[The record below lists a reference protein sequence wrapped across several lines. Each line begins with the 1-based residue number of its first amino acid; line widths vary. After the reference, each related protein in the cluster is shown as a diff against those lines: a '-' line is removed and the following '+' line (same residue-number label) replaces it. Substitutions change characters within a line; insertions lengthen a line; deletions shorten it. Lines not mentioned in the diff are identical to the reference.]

1 MVYDVY
7 ANVVNVVMGGS
18 KLCAPG
24 EHPNRS
30 IPFLLFSQLRRHQ
43 HPGSLG
49 HKGQTP
55 NKGHC
60 YGKWGGGNPGDMY
73 IYIYLYLYP
82 LAFSNDPISHIS
94 LNPQWWDA
102 RMLLTTTWL
111 IILGILEWSIG
122 KWICKTQKLL
132 SQKLHARKI
141 YQTGVFPLFR
151 IVFLKFSTV
160 GQLGNTA
167 TSVTDRHYMSH
178 PCLTKAKLE
187 ITLGWV

>member
-1 MVYDVY
+1 MWW
-7 ANVVNVVMGGS
+7 
-18 KLCAPG
+18 
-24 EHPNRS
+24 
-30 IPFLLFSQLRRHQ
+30 
-43 HPGSLG
+43 
-49 HKGQTP
+49 
-55 NKGHC
+55 
-60 YGKWGGGNPGDMY
+60 WGGQSFVPLVNIQTGASHFCSSLSCGDISILAALDTKAKPPTRVTAMESAGVAIQEICMY
-73 IYIYLYLYP
+73 IYIFIYIYLYP